1 MTEHLRNRIHS
12 GSIIT
17 APGVY
22 DALGALIAEQAG
34 FEALYISGA
43 SLAYTQLG
51 RPDIGYLG
59 LQDVA
64 RTVGLVS
71 DRVDLPLIV
80 DADTGF
86 GNALNVKRTVQVL
99 ERSGASAVQLED
111 QSMPKRCGHLD
122 GKELISKSEMVG
134 KIKAA
139 TDARKQAHTLII
151 ARTDGVAVEGL
162 NAALDRAA
170 AYRDAGADMLF
181 VEALRSD
188 AEMRQAIQHLG
199 SDIPMMAN
207 MVEGGKTPAK
217 SSTELGELGFSLVIF
232 PGGLVRAIAKTA
244 EDYFNSLQHNK
255 SNQPFNNRMFDFN
268 GLNNLLGTP
277 AILEEGKKYE
287 AKGNDD

>member
-1 MTEHLRNRIHS
+1 MTEQLHEKLRS
-12 GSIIT
+12 GSIVI

-51 RPDIGYLG
+51 KPDIGYLG
-59 LQDVA
+59 LPDVA
-64 RTVGLVS
+64 RSVGLIR
-71 DRVDLPLIV
+71 DRVELPLIV

-99 ERSGASAVQLED
+99 ERSGATAIQLED

-122 GKELISKSEMVG
+122 GKELVSKSEMVG

-139 TDARKQAHTLII
+139 TDARKNDHTLII

-162 NAALDRAA
+162 ESALDRAA

-181 VEALRSD
+181 VEALRSED
-188 AEMRQAIQHLG
+188 EMRLAIQKLG
-199 SDIPMMAN
+199 TDIPMMAN

-217 SSTELGELGFSLVIF
+217 DASELEGFGFSLVIF

-244 EDYFNSLQHNK
+244 GDYFASLKQHRT
-255 SNQPFNNRMFDFN
+255 NQPFKDRMFDFD
-268 GLNNLLGTP
+268 GLNDLLGTP
-277 AILEEGKKYE
+277 GILQEGKKYE
-287 AKGNDD
+287 EEGNGS

>member
-1 MTEHLRNRIHS
+1 MTEQLHEKLRS
-12 GSIIT
+12 GSIVI

-51 RPDIGYLG
+51 KPDIGYLG
-59 LQDVA
+59 LPDVA
-64 RTVGLVS
+64 RSVGLIR
-71 DRVDLPLIV
+71 DRVELPLIV

-99 ERSGASAVQLED
+99 ERSGATAIQLED

-122 GKELISKSEMVG
+122 GKELVSKSEMVG

-139 TDARKQAHTLII
+139 TDARKKDHTLII

-162 NAALDRAA
+162 ESALDRAA

-181 VEALRSD
+181 VEALRSED
-188 AEMRQAIQHLG
+188 EMRLAIQKLG
-199 SDIPMMAN
+199 TDIPMMVN
-207 MVEGGKTPAK
+207 MVEGGKTPTKDA
-217 SSTELGELGFSLVIF
+217 SELEGFGFSLVIF

-244 EDYFNSLQHNK
+244 GDYFASLKQHRT
-255 SNQPFNNRMFDFN
+255 NQPFKDRMFDFD
-268 GLNNLLGTP
+268 GLNDLLGTP
-277 AILEEGKKYE
+277 DILQEGKKYE
-287 AKGNDD
+287 EEGNGS